1 MNQTRSMMNLTKGDY
16 TTLCMLSDNYV
27 NAKGDKVAKGID

>member
-1 MNQTRSMMNLTKGDY
+1 MTQRAMMNLTKGDY
-16 TTLCMLSDNYV
+16 TTLCILSANYD